1 MMSQEIPVCSKCG
14 APMVLK
20 ERLDYPLGPA
30 KLIYECTAN
39 PNHVSVVDAEPP
51 HPEHAEEAATVSG
64 TPIDLNKELGAER
77 ITHLLLSPDHTM
89 LIAESESGHQ
99 LIVKAREGGKL
110 RAEIAPIASEQ
121 PPHENSTEPPGDAPP
136 ESDKNATPSEATGEP
151 PGSGG

>member
-20 ERLDYPLGPA
+20 ERLEYPLGPA

-51 HPEHAEEAATVSG
+51 HPDHAAGAATLSD
-64 TPIDLNKELGAER
+64 TPIDLSKELGPER
-77 ITHLLLSPDHTM
+77 IEHLLLSPDHTT
-89 LIAESESGHQ
+89 LIAETESGHQ

-110 RAEIAPIASEQ
+110 RAEIAPIPPDQ
-121 PPHENSTEPPGDAPP
+121 PPHEPSSEPPCDAPP
-136 ESDKNATPSEATGEP
+136 ESDEKATTSLSTGEP
-151 PGSGG
+151 PDSSG